1 MAVRLPL
8 GAVAVPV
15 AVLGVVVLGVA
26 VLGVSVLLL
35 VVGSVGG
42 LLLGLVILVPV
53 LA

>member
-8 GAVAVPV
+8 GAVAVP
-15 AVLGVVVLGVA
+15 VVVLGVA